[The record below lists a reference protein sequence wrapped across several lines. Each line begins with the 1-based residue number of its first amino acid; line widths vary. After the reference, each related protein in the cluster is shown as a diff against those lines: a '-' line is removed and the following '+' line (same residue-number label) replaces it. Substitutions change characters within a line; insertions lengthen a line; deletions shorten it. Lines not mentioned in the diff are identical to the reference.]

1 MTFTDV
7 QFRKCNTA
15 MINHLI
21 KEIRSLTEF
30 PGINAQ
36 QVEAELDKAGGNI
49 PLPTDLY
56 NKLMEDCYG
65 DDTYL

>member
-1 MTFTDV
+1 
-7 QFRKCNTA
+7 